1 MLINLNFGPNFKK
14 LEWKEKLIEHIRIID
29 ECNQQSLYRLDFLEK
44 LPCNSYKVFSKKNR
58 NELPLLFKRPFLQ
71 ISDKYIEE
79 LNQKRKA
86 EVLRQLV
93 EKGFITEDFRQ
104 ACDSYDI
111 EEQKGVNNDEI
122 RLNFLDLD
130 NDDRIVRTVTVKRS
144 DIVYPPS
151 EQ

>member
-1 MLINLNFGPNFKK
+1 MI
-14 LEWKEKLIEHIRIID
+14 
-29 ECNQQSLYRLDFLEK
+29 
-44 LPCNSYKVFSKKNR
+44 
-58 NELPLLFKRPFLQ
+58 LLFKNFPDWSSSTSFVVAVGN
-71 ISDKYIEE
+71 DPG
-79 LNQKRKA
+79 NP
-86 EVLRQLV
+86 VLHV

-104 ACDSYDI
+104 ACDSFDI